1 MWNPNLRSQLR
12 RNERCQ
18 EQGIRVA
25 WGLSGPDSPPV
36 SGPHWPMSLVR
47 DGRLLPSASTYYS
60 SSWPHIQ
67 LLGRENLPPASG
79 GSRKREGADVDSLHF
94 QKAATGLLNKYPVD
108 ANTEPRVSKLILASV
123 RWTAYENPALSVL
136 RN

>member
-1 MWNPNLRSQLR
+1 M
-12 RNERCQ
+12 
-18 EQGIRVA
+18 
-25 WGLSGPDSPPV
+25 
-36 SGPHWPMSLVR
+36 
-47 DGRLLPSASTYYS
+47 
-60 SSWPHIQ
+60 
-67 LLGRENLPPASG
+67 
-79 GSRKREGADVDSLHF
+79 DSLHF